1 MIVHVVAVGR
11 VRDAA
16 LREACNAYAGRIGRY
31 QRFELREVRE
41 AGRKER
47 DAAAAR
53 RLEGRALL
61 DAVPPGT
68 HIVALSRGG
77 DAKTSE
83 ELAGLVE
90 RWREL
95 ARNVAFVVGGAHGL
109 DHAVLDRAHQRL
121 ALSDMTLPHEL
132 ARLVLLEQLY
142 RSMTILRGEPYY
154 KGQRP

>member
-11 VRDAA
+11 VRDPA
-16 LREACNAYAGRIGRY
+16 LREACNAYAARVERHQRI
-31 QRFELREVRE
+31 ELREVRE

-61 DAVPPGT
+61 AAVPQDS
-68 HIVALSRGG
+68 HIVALTRGG
-77 DAKTSE
+77 EGKTSE

-90 RWREL
+90 RWRDR
-95 ARNVAFVVGGAHGL
+95 ARDVAFVVGGAHGL
-109 DHAVLDRAHQRL
+109 DPAVLDRADQRL

-142 RSMTILRGEPYY
+142 RAMTIIRGEPYH